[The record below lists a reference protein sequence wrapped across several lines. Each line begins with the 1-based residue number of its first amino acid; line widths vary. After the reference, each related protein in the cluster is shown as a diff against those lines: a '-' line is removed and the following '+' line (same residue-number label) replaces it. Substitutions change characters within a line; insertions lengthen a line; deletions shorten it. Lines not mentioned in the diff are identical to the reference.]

1 MNVALRRKLFVI
13 IIIAVVVLATVYGFF
28 PKAVDVDLA
37 DVTRGPLRVTI
48 EEEGRTRLKD
58 RFVITAPTAGYL
70 ERVKAK
76 VGDPVEKGQGII
88 VLDPLRSP
96 VLDSRSRAEGT
107 ATITAAEAALNAAM
121 AKESAAA
128 ADADYMEKRLERLK
142 NLYAKGSIAKDQF
155 DQIEAETK
163 KARAIQ
169 RSAKAA
175 VEVSRSELERA
186 KTLLQNFGSVKKTV
200 SQNKVYVSSPVSG
213 NIFRIYKESEGAV
226 NIGEPLMEIGNSK
239 SLEIRVEVLS
249 SDAVKIKPGT
259 SVFMKRW
266 GGEGTLTGVVRIVEP
281 AGFTKISILGVEEQR
296 VLVIADITSPVEMW
310 RSLGD
315 AYRLEA
321 HFVVWE
327 GKDVLQVPAGALFRV
342 GNDWAVF
349 VSEKGRAVK
358 KLVKIGQ
365 RNAMAAEIISGLT
378 ENEKVIA
385 HPDDTIGDGTRIKP
399 RK

>member
-37 DVTRGPLRVTI
+37 DVTRGPLQVTI

-96 VLDSRSRAEGT
+96 VLDSRNRAEAT
-107 ATITAAEAALNAAM
+107 ATITAAEATLNAAI

-186 KTLLQNFGSVKKTV
+186 KTLLQNFGSVKKTA

-226 NIGEPLMEIGNSK
+226 NVGEPLMEIGNSK

-249 SDAVKIKPGT
+249 SDAVKIKKGT
-259 SVFMKRW
+259 TVFFKRW
-266 GGEGTLTGVVRIVEP
+266 GGEGTLEGMVRVVEP
-281 AGFTKISILGVEEQR
+281 SGFTKISSLGVEEQR
-296 VLVIADITSPVEMW
+296 VLIIADITSTAEMW
-310 RSLGD
+310 RMLGD
-315 AYRLEA
+315 GYRLEA
-321 HFVVWE
+321 HFVIWE
-327 GKDVLQVPAGALFRV
+327 GKDVLQVPASALFRA

-349 VSEKGRAVK
+349 VSEKGRAAKRFVEVGRQNG
-358 KLVKIGQ
+358 L
-365 RNAMAAEIISGLT
+365 AAEIISGLKA
-378 ENEKVIA
+378 NEKVIA
-385 HPDDTIGDGTRIKP
+385 HPDDAISDGTRIRN

>member
-28 PKAVDVDLA
+28 PKAVEVDLA
-37 DVTRGPLRVTI
+37 DVTRGPLQVTI

-96 VLDSRSRAEGT
+96 VLDSRNRAEAT
-107 ATITAAEAALNAAM
+107 ATITAAEATLNAAI

-186 KTLLQNFGSVKKTV
+186 KTLLQNFGSVKKTA

-226 NIGEPLMEIGNSK
+226 NVGEPLMEIGNSK

>member
-13 IIIAVVVLATVYGFF
+13 IIIAGVVLATVYGFY

-37 DVTRGPLRVTI
+37 DVTRGPLQVTI

-70 ERVKAK
+70 ERIRAKAGDQVK
-76 VGDPVEKGQGII
+76 KGQDVI
-88 VLDPLRSP
+88 VLEPLHSP
-96 VLDSRSRAEGT
+96 VLDPRSRAEAT
-107 ATITAAEAALNAAM
+107 ATITSAEAALNAAIE
-121 AKESAAA
+121 KESATA

-163 KARAIQ
+163 KGWAIQ
-169 RSAKAA
+169 RSAKSA
-175 VEVSRSELERA
+175 VNVSRSELERS
-186 KTLLQNFGSVKKTV
+186 KTLLQNFASDKKTA
-200 SQNKVYVSSPVSG
+200 SRNKVYVSSPVSG

-281 AGFTKISILGVEEQR
+281 AGFTKISSLGVEEQR

>member
-70 ERVKAK
+70 ERIKAK

-96 VLDSRSRAEGT
+96 VLDSRSQAEAT

-281 AGFTKISILGVEEQR
+281 AGFTKISSLGVEEQR